1 MKPHRIPSGFYHCAM
16 DGLAHKHGVIDRFCR
31 RIGVPAQ
38 DIGITEL
45 FLQKPDMFFHY
56 PPHTPGI
63 GGFRPDAVVLAA
75 LHPVILKVPG
85 FIA

>member
-1 MKPHRIPSGFYHCAM
+1 M
-16 DGLAHKHGVIDRFCR
+16 DGLAYKHGVIDRFCR